1 MKGTHK
7 HYKWEVLALLWMAYL
22 LNQADRQVFNTV
34 LPQIQETLNLGDTEV
49 GWIATIFNFCYA
61 LMVPFGGMAGDR
73 FSRKW
78 VVTIAILFWS
88 VATMF
93 TGLAT
98 GVIMLI
104 LLRSVA
110 TGGGEAFFGPANYSL
125 LGQYHTDTRA
135 RAMSIHQTSYY
146 VGVILAGWLAG
157 YIAEKLGWEYSFII
171 FGAAGIV
178 WGIVMALRL
187 KDKKEA
193 ACHVDEAPRNDA
205 QKPGIL
211 DGFKVVFTTPTALIL
226 TIGFSGFIFVITG
239 YMTWVPT
246 FLQEEFSM
254 SVTNAGLHSM
264 LWTYIAAFAGV
275 LLAGTLSDKMAVKN
289 RKVRMDIQGLGLIL
303 GALFLFFV
311 KADATIWV
319 VYACFAGWG
328 FFRAFFDANI
338 YTVLYD
344 VTPSRLHASCSSALI
359 TTGFAVGALAPVVL
373 GAIVEVPKEVES
385 PNNVKVVMVDDK
397 VALSWEDSSKEEYGY
412 NIFMR
417 EASSEE
423 FAEPIATIS
432 PVTGKDTTYCLPAAI
447 DTTKN
452 YVFAVQAKGEKVVN
466 NSWIVDTE
474 GNSVIPKEAVKADWG
489 KAFVL
494 LGIIWVICG
503 LMMLWASRKY
513 YQKDYDKINK

>member
-34 LPQIQETLNLGDTEV
+34 LPQIKEALSIGDTEV
-49 GWIATIFNFCYA
+49 GLIATIFNLCYA
-61 LMVPFGGMAGDR
+61 VMVPLGGLAGDR
-73 FSRKW
+73 LSRKW
-78 VVTIAILFWS
+78 VTTIAILFWS

-98 GVIMLI
+98 GVMMLI

-157 YIAEKLGWEYSFII
+157 YIADKLGWQYSFII
-171 FGAAGIV
+171 FGAAGVV
-178 WGIVMALRL
+178 WGIIMAIRL
-187 KDKKEA
+187 KDKKQD
-193 ACHVDEAPRNDA
+193 CHVADAPCNDVVA
-205 QKPGIL
+205 CDGEKKPGLL

-246 FLQEEFSM
+246 LLQEEYQM
-254 SVTNAGLHSM
+254 NATNAGLHSM

-275 LLAGTLSDKMAVKN
+275 LLAGTLSDKFAVRN
-289 RKVRMDIQGLGLIL
+289 RKIRMVIQGVGLII

-311 KADATIWV
+311 NSSMSLV
-319 VYACFAGWG
+319 VISICFAGWG

-344 VTPSRLHASCSSALI
+344 VTPSKLHASCSSALI
-359 TTGFAVGALAPVVL
+359 TTGFAVGALAPVIL
-373 GAIVEVPKEVES
+373 GSMKESMGSLSGTVP
-385 PNNVKVVMVDDK
+385 
-397 VALSWEDSSKEEYGY
+397 
-412 NIFMR
+412 
-417 EASSEE
+417 
-423 FAEPIATIS
+423 
-432 PVTGKDTTYCLPAAI
+432 
-447 DTTKN
+447 
-452 YVFAVQAKGEKVVN
+452 
-466 NSWIVDTE
+466 
-474 GNSVIPKEAVKADWG
+474 
-489 KAFVL
+489 L
-494 LGIIWVICG
+494 LGGIWIACG
-503 LMMLWASRKY
+503 LMMLWASRRF
-513 YQKDYDKINK
+513 YQRDYDKINKTL